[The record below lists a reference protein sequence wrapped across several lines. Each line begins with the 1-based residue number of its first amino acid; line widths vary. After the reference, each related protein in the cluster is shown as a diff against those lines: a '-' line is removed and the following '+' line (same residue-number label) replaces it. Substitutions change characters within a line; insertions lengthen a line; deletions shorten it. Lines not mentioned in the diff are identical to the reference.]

1 MGDPVTVTVIAFD
14 PLLDAGATSTL
25 RGCPDLA
32 VVEPDEDAAVC
43 VVIVDKMN
51 NQVLDAVRAARHA
64 IHRPGVVLV
73 ASDLKPV
80 EVLDAIGAGAR
91 GVLRRREAD
100 EARLLRTVC
109 AVAAGDCAVPPD
121 ILDRLVRHA
130 EGARTAAAAY
140 ADRTGPGLNGRER
153 AVLALLADGCKT
165 EEIARELSY
174 SIRTVTGVIHDVTHR
189 FRLRN
194 RAHAVAYVLRTGLL

>member
-14 PLLDAGATSTL
+14 PLLDAGATTTL

-32 VVEPDEDAAVC
+32 VVAPEEDAAVA

-51 NQVLDAVRAARHA
+51 HHVLDTVRAARHA
-64 IHRPGVVLV
+64 VHRPGVVLV

-80 EVLDAIGAGAR
+80 EVLDAIAAGAR

-121 ILDRLVRHA
+121 ILDRLLQA

-140 ADRTGPGLNGRER
+140 ADRPGPGLNDRER
-153 AVLALLADGCKT
+153 AVLALLADGRKT

-174 SIRTVTGVIHDVTHR
+174 STRTVTDVIHDVTHR

-194 RAHAVAYVLRTGLL
+194 RVHAVAYALRAGLL

>member
-14 PLLDAGATSTL
+14 PLLDAGATITL

-32 VVEPDEDAAVC
+32 LVLPDEDAAVA

-51 NQVLDAVRAARHA
+51 HQVLDAVRAARHA
-64 IHRPGVVLV
+64 AHRPGVVLV
-73 ASDLKPV
+73 ASDLTPV
-80 EVLDAIGAGAR
+80 EVLDAFGAGAR
-91 GVLRRREAD
+91 AVLRRREAD
-100 EARLLRTVC
+100 ETRLLRTVC

-121 ILDRLVRHA
+121 ILDRLLEHA
-130 EGARTAAAAY
+130 GGARTAVAAY
-140 ADRTGPGLNGRER
+140 AGRPGPGLNDRER

-174 SIRTVTGVIHDVTHR
+174 STRTVTGVIHDVTHR

-194 RAHAVAYVLRTGLL
+194 RAHAVAYALRAGLL